1 MLEIAVLLKKTRL
14 LVTPFLRLDNVV
26 NNGDTIVSTAL
37 VVGLVVYSFGLV
49 AFRIESTS
57 GERL

>member
-14 LVTPFLRLDNVV
+14 LVTPFLRLDNVI

>member
-49 AFRIESTS
+49 AF
-57 GERL
+57 